1 MSSRSNQLQR
11 AGWPPHGADID
22 GNAALANAKRRRL
35 EDWFM
40 NSDREM
46 TKMLAWLE
54 TLMAR
59 KAA

>member
-1 MSSRSNQLQR
+1 MLRWQMQSGVAWKQYRIWST
-11 AGWPPHGADID
+11 
-22 GNAALANAKRRRL
+22 
-35 EDWFM
+35 DWFM